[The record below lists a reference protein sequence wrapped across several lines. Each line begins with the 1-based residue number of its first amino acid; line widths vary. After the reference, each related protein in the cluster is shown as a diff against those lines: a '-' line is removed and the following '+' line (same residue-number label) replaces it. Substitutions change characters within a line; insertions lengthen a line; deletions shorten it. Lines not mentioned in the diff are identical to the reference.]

1 MGFLVTFLASLKI
14 TINGALEIRCA
25 DARNSIDLKIFIN
38 LKIKIYI
45 LKKKGKRS
53 ISLGMYEIQ
62 E

>member
-25 DARNSIDLKIFIN
+25 DARNSIDLKIFIKK
-38 LKIKIYI
+38 LYI
-45 LKKKGKRS
+45 KKKSKRS